1 MYILDKLY
9 RGNLSP
15 IEDFPKDNEAYV
27 EALQKLIDEQYVLMR
42 MISSEAHEQYE
53 KLIELERA
61 VDRIAEEECFVE
73 GFRMGVQMMLDVLTD

>member
-15 IEDFPKDNEAYV
+15 IEDFPKDNEAYWD
-27 EALQKLIDEQYVLMR
+27 AMNRLTKEQYVFAK
-42 MISSEAHEQYE
+42 MISSEAEAQYE
-53 KLIELERA
+53 KLVELEQA
-61 VDRIAEEECFVE
+61 VDRIIAEDCFTK